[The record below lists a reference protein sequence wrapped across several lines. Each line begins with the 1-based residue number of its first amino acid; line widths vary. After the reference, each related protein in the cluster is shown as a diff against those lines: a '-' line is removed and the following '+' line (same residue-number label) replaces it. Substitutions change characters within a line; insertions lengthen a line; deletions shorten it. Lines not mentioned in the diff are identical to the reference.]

1 MAPRMTVA
9 AVSAPTAASTGEDM
23 SMGASQVAENVSP
36 QVVMVTSKPVCA
48 QASAYDPG
56 GFPRCP
62 RHAKREYA
70 YSQDDLRRRPE
81 DESVRRTPS
90 YGGSRPR

>member
-1 MAPRMTVA
+1 MSPFCKPKPKVVRLFLGISPRDLGNEHAPRMTVA

-36 QVVMVTSKPVCA
+36 LVVMVTGKPVCA

-56 GFPRCP
+56 GFFAALSSPR
-62 RHAKREYA
+62 
-70 YSQDDLRRRPE
+70 
-81 DESVRRTPS
+81 
-90 YGGSRPR
+90 

>member
-1 MAPRMTVA
+1 MAPWMTVA

-36 QVVMVTSKPVCA
+36 QVVMVTGKPVCA

-70 YSQDDLRRRPE
+70 SGQDELRTRPE

>member
-1 MAPRMTVA
+1 MEAP
-9 AVSAPTAASTGEDM
+9 
-23 SMGASQVAENVSP
+23 QVAENVSP
-36 QVVMVTSKPVCA
+36 QVVMVTGKPVCA

-70 YSQDDLRRRPE
+70 YSQDELRTRPE
-81 DESVRRTPS
+81 DESVPPNSELRWKSTLGRRV
-90 YGGSRPR
+90 